1 MFPNCYMVV
10 VAGAKQSC
18 SLNHF
23 FIKSVENGQKQP
35 VQVVLNFIQVVNNET
50 LGEKNVISF
59 AMAYL
64 TFGF

>member
-35 VQVVLNFIQVVNNET
+35 VQVVLNFI
-50 LGEKNVISF
+50 
-59 AMAYL
+59 
-64 TFGF
+64 